1 MRNRVYA
8 YSARV
13 YLWRTCG
20 TGPLNLLFYCVP
32 SYFFLS
38 LLSQPD
44 TWELTGRS
52 VAIKPPPQTLNSL
65 TLVPMVALVL
75 ASLLAGRKKERI
87 EMKETW
93 RVLSAGGRKARQSD
107 IIDNPGERGTRTS
120 SDLRRG
126 RESSEKKGRAEK
138 KKESRKDTAPLR
150 RAVFTRRV
158 GFCEFQP

>member
-1 MRNRVYA
+1 
-8 YSARV
+8 
-13 YLWRTCG
+13 
-20 TGPLNLLFYCVP
+20 
-32 SYFFLS
+32 
-38 LLSQPD
+38 
-44 TWELTGRS
+44 
-52 VAIKPPPQTLNSL
+52 
-65 TLVPMVALVL
+65 
-75 ASLLAGRKKERI
+75 
-87 EMKETW
+87 MKETW